1 MPHSPFHELVR
12 KRRMIRNFTEEPVSW
27 ETIERIVDA
36 GRRGPSAG
44 YSQGVMFV
52 AVTEAEMR
60 NRLAEIAGEH
70 WYVRQGHEPFMSRAP
85 VHIVITTSEAIYHQ
99 RYNEPDKKA
108 KGQEEIGWPIPYWH
122 TDAGAAMMLVLLAAV
137 DEGLGTAFVGVQ
149 DPTELQRALGIP
161 DEHMPIGIVFIG
173 HAAPDMP
180 SGSLKRGRRPIETVL
195 HRERWSS
202 EDTAEP

>member
-1 MPHSPFHELVR
+1 MSHTFFQDLVR
-12 KRRMIRNFTEEPVSW
+12 KRRMVRNFTDEPVAW
-27 ETIERIVDA
+27 DVIERIVDA

-44 YSQGVMFV
+44 YSQGIAFV
-52 AVTEAEMR
+52 AVTDAGTR
-60 NRLAEIAGEH
+60 NRIAEIAGEQ

-85 VHIVITTSEAIYHQ
+85 VHLVITTSEAIYHQ

-149 DPTELQRALGIP
+149 DPAELQRALNIP
-161 DEHMPIGIVFIG
+161 TDHMPIGVVFVG
-173 HAAPDMP
+173 HPAPDKK
-180 SGSLKRGRRPIETVL
+180 SGSLKRGRRPLESVL
-195 HRERWSS
+195 HRETW
-202 EDTAEP
+202 

>member
-1 MPHSPFHELVR
+1 MSHSSFQDLVR
-12 KRRMIRNFTEEPVSW
+12 KRRMVRNFTDEPVAW
-27 ETIERIVDA
+27 DVIERIVDA

-44 YSQGVMFV
+44 YSQGIAFV
-52 AVTEAEMR
+52 AVTDAGTR
-60 NRLAEIAGEH
+60 NRIAEIAGEQ

-85 VHIVITTSEAIYHQ
+85 VHLVITTSEAIYHQ

-149 DPTELQRALGIP
+149 DPAELQRALNIP
-161 DEHMPIGIVFIG
+161 TDHMPIGVVFVG
-173 HAAPDMP
+173 HPAPDKK
-180 SGSLKRGRRPIETVL
+180 SGSLKRGRRPLETVL
-195 HRERWSS
+195 HRETW
-202 EDTAEP
+202 

>member
-1 MPHSPFHELVR
+1 MSRTSFQDLVR
-12 KRRMIRNFTEEPVSW
+12 KRRMVRNFTDEPVAW
-27 ETIERIVDA
+27 DVIDRIVDA

-44 YSQGVMFV
+44 YSQGIAFV
-52 AVTEAEMR
+52 AVTDAGTR
-60 NRLAEIAGEH
+60 NRIAEIAGEQ

-85 VHIVITTSEAIYHQ
+85 VHLVITTSEAIYHQ

-149 DPTELQRALGIP
+149 DPAELRRTLNIP
-161 DEHMPIGIVFIG
+161 TDHMPIGVVFVG
-173 HAAPDMP
+173 HPAPDKK
-180 SGSLKRGRRPIETVL
+180 SGSLKRGRRPLETVL
-195 HRERWSS
+195 HRETW
-202 EDTAEP
+202 

>member
-1 MPHSPFHELVR
+1 MNDSTFHELVR
-12 KRRMIRNFTEEPVSW
+12 KRRMIRNFTEKPVPW
-27 ETIERIVDA
+27 DVIERIVDA

-44 YSQGVMFV
+44 YSQGIAFV
-52 AVTEAEMR
+52 AITDADMR
-60 NRLAEIAGEH
+60 TRIAEIAGEH

-85 VHIVITTSEAIYHQ
+85 VHIIITTSEEIYHQ

-149 DPTELQRALGIP
+149 DPAELQQALGIP
-161 DEHMPIGIVFIG
+161 AGHLPIGVVFIG
-173 HAAPDMP
+173 HPAPDKR
-180 SGSLKRGRRPIETVL
+180 SGSLKRGRRPLETVL
-195 HRERWSS
+195 HREKW
-202 EDTAEP
+202 

>member
-1 MPHSPFHELVR
+1 MTESPFHALVR
-12 KRRMIRNFTEEPVSW
+12 KRRMVRNFMEEPVPW

-44 YSQGVMFV
+44 FSQGIAFV
-52 AVTEAEMR
+52 AVTDSDAR
-60 NRLAEIAGEH
+60 GRIAAIAGEE

-85 VHIVITTSEAIYHQ
+85 VHLVITTSETIYHQ

-137 DEGLGTAFVGVQ
+137 DEGLGTAFVGVK
-149 DPTELQRALGIP
+149 DPAELAQELGIP
-161 DEHMPIGIVFIG
+161 DDHLPIGVVFIG
-173 HAAPDMP
+173 HPAPDKR

-195 HRERWSS
+195 HRERW
-202 EDTAEP
+202 

>member
-1 MPHSPFHELVR
+1 MSQSPFHELVR
-12 KRRMIRNFTEEPVSW
+12 KRRMVRNFTEEPVSW
-27 ETIERIVDA
+27 DVIERIVDA

-44 YSQGVMFV
+44 YSQGIAFV
-52 AVTEAEMR
+52 AVTNTDMR
-60 NRLAEIAGEH
+60 ARIAEIAGEH

-108 KGQEEIGWPIPYWH
+108 KGQEEIGWPVPYWH

-149 DPTELQRALGIP
+149 DPAQLQQALGIP
-161 DEHMPIGIVFIG
+161 DDHMPIGVVFLG
-173 HAAPDMP
+173 HPAPDKK
-180 SGSLKRGRRPIETVL
+180 SGSLKRGRRPLEAVL
-195 HRERWSS
+195 HRETW
-202 EDTAEP
+202 

>member
-1 MPHSPFHELVR
+1 MSQSPFHELVR

-27 ETIERIVDA
+27 EVIERIVDA

-44 YSQGVMFV
+44 YSQGVAFV
-52 AVTEAEMR
+52 AVTDDDMR
-60 NRLAEIAGEH
+60 GRIAEIAGEH

-85 VHIVITTSEAIYHQ
+85 VHIVITTSEEIYHQ

-108 KGQEEIGWPIPYWH
+108 KGQEEIGWPVPYWH

-149 DPTELQRALGIP
+149 DPAELQQALHIP
-161 DEHMPIGIVFIG
+161 AEHMPIGVVFIG
-173 HAAPDMP
+173 HPAPDKK
-180 SGSLKRGRRPIETVL
+180 SGSLKRGRRPLETVL
-195 HRERWSS
+195 HREKW
-202 EDTAEP
+202 

>member
-1 MPHSPFHELVR
+1 MSDSSFAQLVR
-12 KRRMIRNFTEEPVSW
+12 RRRMVRNFTEEPVSW
-27 ETIERIVDA
+27 EVIERIVDI

-44 YSQGVMFV
+44 YSQGIAFV
-52 AVTEAEMR
+52 AITEADTR
-60 NRLAEIAGEH
+60 SRIAEIAGEH

-85 VHIVITTSEAIYHQ
+85 VHIVITTSEEIYHR

-149 DPTELQRALGIP
+149 DPTELQRELGIP
-161 DEHMPIGIVFIG
+161 EEHLPIGVVFIG
-173 HAAPDMP
+173 HAAPDMR
-180 SGSLKRGRRPIETVL
+180 SGSLKRGRRPLEETL
-195 HRERWSS
+195 HRERWQG
-202 EDTAEP
+202 